1 MASRTF
7 CSTGDSAPSDVVAR
21 SVPRIKNRSIDIFH
35 KNTGETPHSQ
45 GLVDN
50 NCAHRVDLDLENAY
64 FGVPFRSVAARKD
77 RRSTGIAVL
86 PEGGPLNFMIHMQDV
101 MAKPMPDFRE
111 GSIVKGRILE
121 VRPREVLV
129 DVGYKSEGVIPLAE
143 FDDVES
149 LEVGDEVDVLLE
161 RLENDEGMVVLSK
174 EKAAYRQNWN
184 KIVGVFQGD
193 GLIKGKVKSVVK
205 GGLMV
210 NIGVE
215 AFLPASQIDVVP
227 PKDLQQFVGNTYDF
241 KIVKLNDDRKNVVL
255 SRREVIEKERSEKRQ
270 KFMEGVNVGDRV
282 VGTVKNITD
291 FGAFIDLDGMDGLL
305 HVTDMT
311 WGRLGHPSELL
322 KVGQQLEVI
331 VLDLNKEKE
340 RVSLG
345 LKQTQ
350 KNPWDQ
356 IEERFPAGQRI
367 KGKITNL
374 VPYGAFVEIEEG
386 VEGLIHVSELSW
398 TKRIMRPSDILS
410 VGQEVEAVVLGVNKE
425 EQKIS
430 LGLRQLETNPWDE
443 IEKKFT
449 IGSRVK
455 GKIRN
460 MTAYGAFVELDE
472 GIDGMIHVSDLSW
485 TRKINHPS
493 EVFKKADEIEAVV
506 IDIDKVN
513 QRISLGIKQL
523 TEDPWKTIDEKYKIG
538 DLVNGK
544 VTKLAS
550 FGAFVQLQ
558 DDIDGLVHISQLS
571 EDHVAKV
578 KDVLKV
584 GQEVE
589 ARVIKV
595 DKLERRIGLSIKAA
609 NYTEEQLRKE
619 AEALDILRPGEDMVG
634 LEKAFAAAEQEEY
647 RPGDSKKEVTESKES
662 KRESKKESKKK

>member
-1 MASRTF
+1 
-7 CSTGDSAPSDVVAR
+7 
-21 SVPRIKNRSIDIFH
+21 
-35 KNTGETPHSQ
+35 
-45 GLVDN
+45 
-50 NCAHRVDLDLENAY
+50 
-64 FGVPFRSVAARKD
+64 
-77 RRSTGIAVL
+77 
-86 PEGGPLNFMIHMQDV
+86 MIQMQDV
-101 MAKPMPDFRE
+101 MSKAMPDFRE

-121 VRPREVLV
+121 IRPREVLV
-129 DVGYKSEGVIPLAE
+129 DVGYKSEGVIPLME
-143 FDDVES
+143 FDDIES

-161 RLENDEGMVVLSK
+161 RLENEEGMVVLSK

-184 KIVGVFQGD
+184 KIVGVFEGD

-255 SRREVIEKERSEKRQ
+255 SRREVIEHERSEKRQ

-282 VGTVKNITD
+282 DGTVKNITD

-322 KVGQQLEVI
+322 KVGQQLEVV
-331 VLDLNKEKE
+331 VLDINKEKE

-430 LGLRQLETNPWDE
+430 LGLRQLEPNPWDE

-449 IGSRVK
+449 IGSQVK

-460 MTAYGAFVELDE
+460 MTAYGAFVELEE

-493 EVFKKADEIEAVV
+493 ETFKKGDEVEAVV

-513 QRISLGIKQL
+513 QRISLGVKQL
-523 TEDPWKTIDEKYKIG
+523 NDDPWKTIDEKYKIG
-538 DLVNGK
+538 DLVKGK

-571 EDHVAKV
+571 EDHIAKV

-595 DKLERRIGLSIKAA
+595 DKVERRIGLSIKAA
-609 NYTEEQLRKE
+609 NYSEEQLRKE
-619 AEALDILRPGEDMVG
+619 VESFDTLRPGEDMVG

-647 RPGDSKKEVTESKES
+647 RPGDSKRTATESKEPQ
-662 KRESKKESKKK
+662 RESKKK